1 MHEAEVLTGPPSLSP
16 QVSCGFY
23 LVLRDAGFALY
34 MSASQEHVR
43 EMRQLVFKTVAG
55 AGIGEEAAASARLV
69 ASELV
74 GNAVRACGDQVPLVV
89 EVDTEETGVSVKV
102 HDPVRDRLPSR
113 RPVALDDENAEDG
126 RGLGLIDILAPGW
139 WSRPT
144 PTGKQI
150 IWRVPY
156 GEGASC
162 A

>member
-1 MHEAEVLTGPPSLSP
+1 MTLMAETVTEAAP
-16 QVSCGFY
+16 GFY
-23 LVLRDAGFALY
+23 LMTRDRGFAVHI
-34 MSASQEHVR
+34 SASADHLCLVR
-43 EMRQLVFKTVAG
+43 ELAG
-55 AGIGEEAAASARLV
+55 KALAEAGVDSETADNVQLV

-113 RPVALDDENAEDG
+113 RSVALDDENAEDG

-139 WSRPT
+139 RTRPT
-144 PTGKQI
+144 PIGKQI
-150 IWRVPY
+150 ICRVPY
-156 GEGASC
+156 GEGAAC